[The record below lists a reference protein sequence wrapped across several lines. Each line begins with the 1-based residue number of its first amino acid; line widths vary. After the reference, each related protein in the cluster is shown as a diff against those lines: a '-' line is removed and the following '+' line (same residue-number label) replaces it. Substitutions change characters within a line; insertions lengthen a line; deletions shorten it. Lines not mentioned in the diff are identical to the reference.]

1 MDQGPAAAR
10 HMADM
15 CGGRQF
21 RAPRGNNALR
31 LLEAVLLAMGTVAA
45 MLLLSYSLGT
55 CVDVPKWHE
64 KNYGFTLKCTTGAH
78 LTRPE
83 ADSCST
89 HRSD

>member
-1 MDQGPAAAR
+1 
-10 HMADM
+10 M

-31 LLEAVLLAMGTVAA
+31 LLEAALLAMGTVAA

-78 LTRPE
+78 PARPE
-83 ADSCST
+83 ADSSIYQPLGLMAKLC
-89 HRSD
+89 